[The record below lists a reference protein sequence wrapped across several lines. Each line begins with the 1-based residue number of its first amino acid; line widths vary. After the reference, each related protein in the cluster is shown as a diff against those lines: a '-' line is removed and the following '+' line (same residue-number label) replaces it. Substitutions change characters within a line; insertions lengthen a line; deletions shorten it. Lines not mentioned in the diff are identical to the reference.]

1 MGGFGGEGGHER
13 EMRSLSVWV
22 PDAENAEELGLLDA
36 EGGETKGSRVCCRKR
51 NIFLFKRERCIAFSV

>member
-1 MGGFGGEGGHER
+1 MVVELGGFGGEGGHER

-36 EGGETKGSRVCCRKR
+36 EGEETKGSRVCCRKR
-51 NIFLFKRERCIAFSV
+51 NIFFV